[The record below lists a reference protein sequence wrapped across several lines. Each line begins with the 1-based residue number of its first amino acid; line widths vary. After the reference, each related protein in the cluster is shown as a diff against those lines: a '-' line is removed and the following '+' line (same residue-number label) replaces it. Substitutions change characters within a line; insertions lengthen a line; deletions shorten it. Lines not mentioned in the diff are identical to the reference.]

1 MDFWIVH
8 KTYQG
13 KDHSVPLFC
22 NLIHLCPISISSDR
36 QALSDDGESVSSSYV
51 IKLFL
56 TWVLGYTILHWSIFL
71 CFFTYCKRSFLRSH
85 YYLLMQI
92 GSSCLFNQRMFSHHF
107 LCIINLQHIAHAHE
121 ELTDYP
127 MKSTVV
133 KFFMLLCAWNCST
146 CNNPTV
152 EFSFVESCFWQ
163 IITSS
168 HLGLSVDMLCS
179 LRIRRWRFT
188 SCRQIKPFFTGICL
202 KSTDCLQMLAKV
214 ILQWIYHVRYLAFFC
229 ITLVIVGW
237 NTFIVSTLFF
247 NPKESRWG
255 VTLLATRHAGTRV
268 WC

>member
-188 SCRQIKPFFTGICL
+188 SCRQIKPFFNRHMFEKYRLLTNAC
-202 KSTDCLQMLAKV
+202 KSYFAMNLSCP
-214 ILQWIYHVRYLAFFC
+214 
-229 ITLVIVGW
+229 
-237 NTFIVSTLFF
+237 LFSIF
-247 NPKESRWG
+247 LHNFGYSRMKYFY
-255 VTLLATRHAGTRV
+255 
-268 WC
+268 CFDIIF